1 MLLKPVS
8 TVLLLKLLGILR
20 KGRMS
25 RYTNTMSPEYGTR
38 PSVGVR
44 IHQTILILE
53 MLHLI
58 GWCLFF
64 CMCQVYSFDPFYPFP
79 NVPTVQCSD
88 SSIFRH
94 PNVPTVQ
101 CSDCPMFQHP
111 NVPTSQCSDSS
122 TFRQFNVPTSLC
134 SDNSM
139 FRQFDFPT
147 AQCSDIPMFRHPNFP
162 TPQWSDTSIFRQPQC
177 ISVLPDD
184 KTRYTTLSNYP
195 DRVPTSPGKLLFML
209 SV

>member
-20 KGRMS
+20 KGRMC

-88 SSIFRH
+88 SSMFRQFNI
-94 PNVPTVQ
+94 PPSQ
-101 CSDCPMFQHP
+101 CSDSSMFWLP
-111 NVPTSQCSDSS
+111 NVPTSQCSDIPM
-122 TFRQFNVPTSLC
+122 FRQFNVP
-134 SDNSM
+134 
-139 FRQFDFPT
+139 PV
-147 AQCSDIPMFRHPNFP
+147 QCSDIPMFRQFYVPTVRFSDSPMFRHPNVPKAQFSDTPVVRHLNFP
-162 TPQWSDTSIFRQPQC
+162 TATVHQCSTGRQDTIHHT
-177 ISVLPDD
+177 V
-184 KTRYTTLSNYP
+184 KLSWQSANH
-195 DRVPTSPGKLLFML
+195 SW
-209 SV
+209 